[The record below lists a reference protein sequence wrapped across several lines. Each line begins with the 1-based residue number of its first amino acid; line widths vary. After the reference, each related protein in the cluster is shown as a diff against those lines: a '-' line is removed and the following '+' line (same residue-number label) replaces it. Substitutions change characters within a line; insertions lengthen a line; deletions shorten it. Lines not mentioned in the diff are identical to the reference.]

1 MDIAKAKEEFANG
14 KFRGPKHVRL
24 LLAEVEKLQG
34 RVAELERTLW
44 GVTAI
49 KRMENCPI
57 EPLELRGVGCSGTS
71 VLFHTWRD

>member
-1 MDIAKAKEEFANG
+1 MDIAKAKEEFADG

-34 RVAELERTLW
+34 RVAELERKLALR

-49 KRMENCPI
+49 KWMDN
-57 EPLELRGVGCSGTS
+57 
-71 VLFHTWRD
+71 